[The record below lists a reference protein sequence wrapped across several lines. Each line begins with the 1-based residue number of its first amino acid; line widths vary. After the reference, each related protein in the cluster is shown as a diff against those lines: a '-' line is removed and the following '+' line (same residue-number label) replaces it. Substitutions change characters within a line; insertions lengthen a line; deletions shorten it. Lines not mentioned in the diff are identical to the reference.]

1 MANRRTTIWVSAV
14 IAFGALLFWLA
25 CLSRDAYPTPV
36 LGRWLPIASGVVAGV
51 ISIWLSRG
59 LRPPLKNP
67 LKHIATSFV
76 TGAMV
81 AGMLVTVALD
91 TLVRF
96 TSDQPHTETAT
107 YSRTSG
113 SRSCSYGIVFMDSAL
128 HGDIHFCGPRWDV
141 PANSNSGVLHITE
154 TSGPFGVV
162 LQQVTVE
169 STSQ

>member
-1 MANRRTTIWVSAV
+1 MANRRTIIWISAA
-14 IAFGALLFWLA
+14 IAFGVLFFWLA
-25 CLSRDAYPTPV
+25 CLSRDAYPTSV
-36 LGRWLPIASGVVAGV
+36 LGRWLPMTSGVVAGV
-51 ISIWLSRG
+51 ISIWLLRG
-59 LRPPLKNP
+59 LRPPLENP
-67 LKHIATSFV
+67 LKHIAASFA
-76 TGAMV
+76 TGAMA

-107 YSRTSG
+107 YSHRLG
-113 SRSCSYGIVFMDSAL
+113 SRRCSYRIVFTDSVL
-128 HGDIHFCGPRWDV
+128 HGGVNFCGPRWDV

-169 STSQ
+169 STLQ